1 MSAFPRSPRL
11 VKAGIVVIE
20 PETGRV
26 IRIIPFQ
33 YNPASLTHTLRA
45 REGEYE
51 ARGSRYEGKRQMSP
65 PIESFRIE
73 AELDATDLL
82 EGGDATAGG
91 YGIYPALSAL
101 ETLIYPTSLQLMN
114 RNHDPASGI
123 PESVPMDAPLT
134 VFVWNSRRIV
144 PVRITEFSITEE
156 AFDPLLNP
164 IRANVSIGMQVLP
177 VDDPGLNHHGE
188 SLYLKYLQEKEKM
201 AAEAKPGTLR
211 DLGIAGIL

>member
-20 PETGRV
+20 ADTCRV

-33 YNPASLTHTLRA
+33 YNPASLTHTLQA
-45 REGEYE
+45 RDGENE
-51 ARGSRYEGKRQMSP
+51 ARGNRSEGQRQIRP

-82 EGGDATAGG
+82 EGGDTTAGG

-114 RNHDPASGI
+114 RNHDRTSGI

-134 VFVWNSRRIV
+134 VFVWSTHRIV
-144 PVRITEFSITEE
+144 PVRITEFCITEE

-164 IRANVSIGMQVLP
+164 VRAKVSIGMQVLS
-177 VDDPGLNHHGE
+177 VDDPKVNHPGG
-188 SLYLKYLQEKEKM
+188 SLYLKYLQEKETM

-211 DLGIAGIL
+211 DLGIVGFL

>member
-114 RNHDPASGI
+114 RNHDPTSGI